1 MTMLDLSYNKEINDK
16 SCRALRSIFSSKSP
30 IKYLNLDGTSI
41 TQKGF
46 AVIMQGTTD
55 NLKVR
60 EISLQNTRIKIR
72 EQDRSRQKVVEALKQ
87 NVSLTDL
94 HLDSYRDDEFFE
106 ILQTELGKNR
116 QIVNII
122 FPKLLEQ
129 EEKAI

>member
-1 MTMLDLSYNKEINDK
+1 MLDLSYNKEINDK

>member
-1 MTMLDLSYNKEINDK
+1 MLDLSYNKEINDK

-106 ILQTELGKNR
+106 ILQTELEKNR

-129 EEKAI
+129 EEKAL

>member
-1 MTMLDLSYNKEINDK
+1 MLDLSYNKEINDK

-106 ILQTELGKNR
+106 ILQTELEKNR